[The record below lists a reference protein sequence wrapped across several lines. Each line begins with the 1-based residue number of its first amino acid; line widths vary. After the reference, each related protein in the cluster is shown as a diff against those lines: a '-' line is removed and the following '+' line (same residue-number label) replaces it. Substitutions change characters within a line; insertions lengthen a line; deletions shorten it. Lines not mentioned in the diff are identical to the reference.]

1 MRGRSIWKS
10 GLIVSLLFSCSVLAQ
25 VDFRALRL
33 SGKVV
38 MADGTALP
46 EPARIE
52 LLCSGQVQPQA
63 YTQADGGFAFAVGG
77 DQAQR
82 VNARDA
88 DQNLPSAPV
97 GARGADQS
105 FVNLSQ
111 CEIRA
116 ALAGYRSTSV
126 KLGRRSV
133 FESPDIG
140 ILILSPVD
148 RTAGTFSSETTRDA
162 PSDAK
167 KAFEKAQK
175 EASKKK
181 PKLEEVARELT
192 KAVEAYPKFADAWN
206 LRGETL
212 ARMGD
217 LQNARES
224 FNSAIEADSLL
235 VTPYLNLA
243 LLNLQEQRPAEA
255 ADLTERV
262 LHLIPTLAEAQFY
275 NGLAHATLGNL
286 EAAQASLMSVADSP
300 DVERFPRA
308 LFILGNIHAQTGDFT
323 RAEKEYNRYLEIEP
337 DSRAADLVR
346 ETLADWKK
354 RGLIN

>member
-1 MRGRSIWKS
+1 M
-10 GLIVSLLFSCSVLAQ
+10 
-25 VDFRALRL
+25 
-33 SGKVV
+33 
-38 MADGTALP
+38 
-46 EPARIE
+46 
-52 LLCSGQVQPQA
+52 LCSGQVQPQA
-63 YTQADGGFAFAVGG
+63 YTQADGGFAFSVGG

-88 DQNLPSAPV
+88 DQNQPSTPV
-97 GARGADQS
+97 GARGEDQS

-111 CEIRA
+111 CEVRA

-140 ILILSPVD
+140 LLILSPVD
-148 RTAGTFSSETTRDA
+148 PTAGTFSSQTTLSA
-162 PSDAK
+162 PKEAK

-181 PKLEEVARELT
+181 PNLEQMARDLT
-192 KAVEAYPKFADAWN
+192 KAVEAYPQFADAWN
-206 LRGETL
+206 LRGEIL
-212 ARMGD
+212 AQLGD

-224 FNSAIEADSLL
+224 FNRAIGADSLL

-243 LLNLQEQRPAEA
+243 LLELQEKHPSEA
-255 ADLTERV
+255 LDLTERV

-286 EAAQASLMSVADSP
+286 EAAQASLMAVAESP
-300 DVERFPRA
+300 DLERFPRA
-308 LFILGNIHAQTGDFT
+308 LFILGNIHAQTGDLAQ
-323 RAEKEYNRYLEIEP
+323 AEKEYNRYLELEP
-337 DSRAADLVR
+337 DSRAADQVK

-354 RGLIN
+354 RSLIN